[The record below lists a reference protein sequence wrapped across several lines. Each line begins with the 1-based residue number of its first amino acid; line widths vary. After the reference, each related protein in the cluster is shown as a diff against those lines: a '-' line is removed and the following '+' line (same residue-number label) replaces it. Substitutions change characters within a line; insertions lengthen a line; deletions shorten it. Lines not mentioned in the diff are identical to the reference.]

1 MPPHHIDAHHPTCST
16 EHHTRPRRAGGPATA
31 KEATSVRSAQ
41 EPDRYE
47 IRVKGHLADRWA
59 AWFDG
64 MALTRRADGT
74 TVLDG
79 PVADQSALH
88 GLLRKVSDLGLPLVS
103 VTPTPGIPTAP
114 AAERPRPVDDDL
126 ETTRR
131 STP

>member
-1 MPPHHIDAHHPTCST
+1 MTPHHIDGHLSTCST
-16 EHHTRPRRAGGPATA
+16 EHRTRPRRTGGPATA
-31 KEATSVRSAQ
+31 KEATSVSSAQ

-64 MALTRRADGT
+64 MTLTRQADGT

-103 VTPTPGIPTAP
+103 VTPTPGIRTSP
-114 AAERPRPVDDDL
+114 AADLPHPVDDDL
-126 ETTRR
+126 
-131 STP
+131 

>member
-1 MPPHHIDAHHPTCST
+1 VTRTARHIDRHLSTCST
-16 EHHTRPRRAGGPATA
+16 EHRTRFRRTGAPATA
-31 KEATSVRSAQ
+31 KEATSVSPAQ

-64 MALTRRADGT
+64 MTLTRQADGT
-74 TVLDG
+74 TVLGG

-103 VTPTPGIPTAP
+103 VTSTDQHEP
-114 AAERPRPVDDDL
+114 
-126 ETTRR
+126 R

>member
-1 MPPHHIDAHHPTCST
+1 MSPHHIDAHHSTCST
-16 EHHTRPRRAGGPATA
+16 EHGTVFRGPAAA
-31 KEATSVRSAQ
+31 KEATSVRSTQ

-64 MALTRRADGT
+64 MTLTRRPDGT

-103 VTPTPGIPTAP
+103 VTPTPGIPTSTAP
-114 AAERPRPVDDDL
+114 ELTHPVDDL
-126 ETTRR
+126 
-131 STP
+131 

>member
-1 MPPHHIDAHHPTCST
+1 MSPHHIGAHPSSCST
-16 EHHTRPRRAGGPATA
+16 GHA
-31 KEATSVRSAQ
+31 KEATNVSSAQ

-47 IRVKGHLADRWA
+47 IRVKGHLTDRWG

-64 MALTRRADGT
+64 MTLTRQADGT

-79 PVADQSALH
+79 TVADQSALH

-103 VTPTPGIPTAP
+103 VTSTDQHEP
-114 AAERPRPVDDDL
+114 
-126 ETTRR
+126 R

>member
-1 MPPHHIDAHHPTCST
+1 MA
-16 EHHTRPRRAGGPATA
+16 
-31 KEATSVRSAQ
+31 SAQ

-64 MALTRRADGT
+64 MTLTRQADGT
-74 TVLDG
+74 TVLHG

-103 VTPTPGIPTAP
+103 VTPTDQH
-114 AAERPRPVDDDL
+114 ERRN
-126 ETTRR
+126 
-131 STP
+131 TP

>member
-1 MPPHHIDAHHPTCST
+1 MPPHHIDAHHSTCSI
-16 EHHTRPRRAGGPATA
+16 EHRTRPRRTGGPATA

-64 MALTRRADGT
+64 MTLTRQADGT

-103 VTPTPGIPTAP
+103 VTPTDQH
-114 AAERPRPVDDDL
+114 E
-126 ETTRR
+126 RR

>member
-1 MPPHHIDAHHPTCST
+1 MTPHHIDTHDWTCST
-16 EHHTRPRRAGGPATA
+16 EHRTRPRRTGGPATA

-47 IRVKGHLADRWA
+47 IRVKGHLADRLA

-64 MALTRRADGT
+64 MTLTRRADGT

-88 GLLRKVSDLGLPLVS
+88 GLLRKVSDLGVPLVS
-103 VTPTPGIPTAP
+103 VTPTPDIRTSL
-114 AAERPRPVDDDL
+114 AAERRPDNDAL
-126 ETTRR
+126 
-131 STP
+131 